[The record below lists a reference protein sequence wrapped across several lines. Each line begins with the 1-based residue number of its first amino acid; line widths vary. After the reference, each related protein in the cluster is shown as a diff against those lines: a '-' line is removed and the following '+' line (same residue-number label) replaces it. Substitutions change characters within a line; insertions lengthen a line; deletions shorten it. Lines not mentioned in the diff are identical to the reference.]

1 MGCIVHGVTK
11 SQTGL
16 RDFHCP
22 HLVDGRMGA
31 EWNQL
36 VPKSVPFRPQP
47 RPLLTEPAPARPSSP
62 AEDQSIFLESNK
74 VSPKAVAA
82 IPFVT
87 SQEEPEIRGGGVS
100 GPQQSR
106 WWWCNSPW
114 SSLCSPELEPGAQLE
129 EPGVTG
135 PVVHVRPVLLL
146 LKKCYKAVLGGSRP
160 GFCTESEPVGHGGI
174 MYLLPVLIM
183 TSQKV
188 KRVFPPQ

>member
-87 SQEEPEIRGGGVS
+87 S
-100 GPQQSR
+100 
-106 WWWCNSPW
+106 
-114 SSLCSPELEPGAQLE
+114 
-129 EPGVTG
+129 
-135 PVVHVRPVLLL
+135 
-146 LKKCYKAVLGGSRP
+146 
-160 GFCTESEPVGHGGI
+160 
-174 MYLLPVLIM
+174 
-183 TSQKV
+183 
-188 KRVFPPQ
+188 